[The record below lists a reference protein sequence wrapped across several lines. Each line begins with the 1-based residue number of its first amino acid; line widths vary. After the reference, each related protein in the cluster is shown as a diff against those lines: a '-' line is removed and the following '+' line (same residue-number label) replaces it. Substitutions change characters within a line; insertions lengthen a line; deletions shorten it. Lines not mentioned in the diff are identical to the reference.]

1 MARKKK
7 INVKEKLL
15 NLELYIKTLEERIDV
30 LEKATE
36 RHSSYI
42 SHNVTDIRELEVKVD
57 RLELESGEKGGML
70 AELREDVKVH
80 DIHFGTLDEAVNGIL
95 KNAKDTETKNS
106 IINYL
111 ISTDFKGTVRHKRL
125 IFKMKKDLKDAL
137 KYNSFEELKK
147 EILNGDRS
155 LDDLLDYKRILL
167 QHEKEQTIIDYCNKE
182 E

>member
-7 INVKEKLL
+7 INAKEKLL
-15 NLELYIKTLEERIDV
+15 NLETYIRTLEERIDV

-42 SHNVTDIRELEVKVD
+42 SNNVTDIRELELKTG
-57 RLELESGEKGGML
+57 RLEDSSASQSSLLE
-70 AELREDVKVH
+70 ELTEDVKIH
-80 DIHFGTLDEAVNGIL
+80 NIHFDTLDEAVNGIL
-95 KNAKDTETKNS
+95 RNAKDTETKNA

-125 IFKMKKDLKDAL
+125 IFKMKKDLKESL

-167 QHEKEQTIIDYCNKE
+167 QHEKEQTIVDYCNKE